1 MNDRAGAL
9 RGLRASRTAGLPPPP
24 PLEVARERLTT
35 SGNTGQPA
43 ESAAPEPEK
52 PSESQSPNGVGKHL
66 PTLASPDDD
75 LTGGGAFTW
84 AALLQDPTATC
95 RAVGAHRE
103 AMPARP
109 LNVDLTPE
117 TATAFD
123 DRCRALRL
131 KKKDVVELLLR
142 GWLTA
147 PSSTD
152 LPR

>member
-24 PLEVARERLTT
+24 PLEVAREPLTT

-43 ESAAPEPEK
+43 DSTAPEPEE
-52 PSESQSPNGVGKHL
+52 PFGSQSPNGVGKDF
-66 PTLASPDDD
+66 PMSASPSDD

-95 RAVGAHRE
+95 RAVGAYRE

-147 PSSTD
+147 PSSTAR
-152 LPR
+152 PT

>member
-1 MNDRAGAL
+1 ML
-9 RGLRASRTAGLPPPP
+9 
-24 PLEVARERLTT
+24 
-35 SGNTGQPA
+35 
-43 ESAAPEPEK
+43 
-52 PSESQSPNGVGKHL
+52 
-66 PTLASPDDD
+66 TLASPSDD

-95 RAVGAHRE
+95 RAVGAYRE

-117 TATAFD
+117 TAAEFD
-123 DRCRALRL
+123 NRCRALRL

-142 GWLTA
+142 SWLTA
-147 PSSTD
+147 SAPAD